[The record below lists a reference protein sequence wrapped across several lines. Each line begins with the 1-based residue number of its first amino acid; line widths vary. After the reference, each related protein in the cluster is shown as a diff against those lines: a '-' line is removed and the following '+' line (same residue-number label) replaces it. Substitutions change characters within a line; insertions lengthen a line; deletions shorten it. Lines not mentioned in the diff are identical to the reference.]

1 MKSLS
6 LENVTVLGLL
16 SHRLL
21 RSSMRL
27 ESDIYIPDRVCRL
40 DSGGWPADAE
50 GRTLLALIRQM
61 EVTKREPSYLR
72 ETLRTGY
79 GNLNEKGYL
88 GEILPP
94 GCFNEQHRLR
104 RGARGGR
111 AAGAVSL
118 SAAAGR
124 RVCPVSVATGRPCIR
139 GTAGRRADRRL
150 YKRLVSVHGYWL
162 RLYVPGW
169 T

>member
-72 ETLRTGY
+72 ETLRTVY

-94 GCFNEQHRLR
+94 GCFNEQQLSGHNWLLR
-104 RGARGGR
+104 ALLDL
-111 AAGAVSL
+111 SL
-118 SAAAGR
+118 
-124 RVCPVSVATGRPCIR
+124 I
-139 GTAGRRADRRL
+139 
-150 YKRLVSVHGYWL
+150 HI
-162 RLYVPGW
+162 
-169 T
+169 

>member
-72 ETLRTGY
+72 ETLRTVY

-94 GCFNEQHRLR
+94 GCFNEQQLSGTTGCCGAAGLCPAHRLR
-104 RGARGGR
+104 RGARGR
-111 AAGAVSL
+111 PAAGAVSL

-124 RVCPVSVATGRPCIR
+124 RVCPGIRCDRKTVYSRDGR
-139 GTAGRRADRRL
+139 TA
-150 YKRLVSVHGYWL
+150 S
-162 RLYVPGW
+162 
-169 T
+169 

>member
-72 ETLRTGY
+72 ETLRTVY
-79 GNLNEKGYL
+79 GNLN
-88 GEILPP
+88 
-94 GCFNEQHRLR
+94 
-104 RGARGGR
+104 
-111 AAGAVSL
+111 
-118 SAAAGR
+118 
-124 RVCPVSVATGRPCIR
+124 
-139 GTAGRRADRRL
+139 
-150 YKRLVSVHGYWL
+150 
-162 RLYVPGW
+162 
-169 T
+169 